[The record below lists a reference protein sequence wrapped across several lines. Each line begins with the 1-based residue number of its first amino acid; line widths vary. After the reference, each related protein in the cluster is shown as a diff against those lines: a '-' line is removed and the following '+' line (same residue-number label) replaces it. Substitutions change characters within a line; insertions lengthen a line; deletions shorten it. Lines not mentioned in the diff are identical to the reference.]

1 MKELEGN
8 EQDEMIAALLKRP
21 WKLRLRWKLERVQS
35 IARRVLRIAWRR
47 LRLQPIFRHTK
58 AMGEISGFGAGYE
71 ATCQDML
78 EAGVLWLL
86 SNPDRRDIKIG
97 EYEGI
102 YGVALI
108 EGADGK
114 ELEQVVLR
122 AAGGD
127 CTGAMMHA
135 VMRRL
140 SYIRDHGWER
150 YRSTLDGD

>member
-1 MKELEGN
+1 
-8 EQDEMIAALLKRP
+8 
-21 WKLRLRWKLERVQS
+21 
-35 IARRVLRIAWRR
+35 
-47 LRLQPIFRHTK
+47 
-58 AMGEISGFGAGYE
+58 MGEISGFGGGYE

-86 SNPDRRDIKIG
+86 SNPDRRDIRIG

-114 ELEQVVLR
+114 ELERVVLR
-122 AAGGD
+122 AADGD

-140 SYIRDHGWER
+140 SYIRDHGWEV
-150 YRSTLDGD
+150 YRSTLETKGDDHV